1 MDPGKMPNELRN
13 LSLVEQ
19 QSIAR
24 ISPIIDVHMLK
35 HGVIAANGHCVEFP
49 QEIDKHAKINQNL
62 PS

>member
-1 MDPGKMPNELRN
+1 MDLSKMPNELLN
-13 LSLVEQ
+13 MSIVEQ

-35 HGVIAANGHCVEFP
+35 HGVIAANRHCVEFP
-49 QEIDKHAKINQNL
+49 QEIDKHAKINPNL